1 MIATQQGSKIFR
13 YDQVSN
19 AGFNLYGLFL
29 EKIPLE
35 PVVTNVLK
43 FDILMP
49 EIDFANT
56 IHGGIRLP

>member
-1 MIATQQGSKIFR
+1 MIATQQDSKIFR

-35 PVVTNVLK
+35 PVVKNVLK
-43 FDILMP
+43 FD
-49 EIDFANT
+49 IDFANT
-56 IHGGIRLP
+56 IHGGIGLP